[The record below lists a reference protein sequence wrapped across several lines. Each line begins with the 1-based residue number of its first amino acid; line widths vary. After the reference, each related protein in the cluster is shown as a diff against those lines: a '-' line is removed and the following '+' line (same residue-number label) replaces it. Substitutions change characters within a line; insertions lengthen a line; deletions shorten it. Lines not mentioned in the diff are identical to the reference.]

1 MCLCRE
7 GEALPG
13 SDDAELRGGLLP
25 QPGGQGGSE
34 DQRRDREAAP
44 PGQEEV
50 PPRVQAAAAR

>member
-7 GEALPG
+7 GEALSG
-13 SDDAELRGGLLP
+13 GDDAELRGGLLP
-25 QPGGQGGSE
+25 QPGGQRGSK

-50 PPRVQAAAAR
+50 SPRIQAAAAR